1 MGCILTSVACCF
13 CSSAAGLCCSCLPSC
28 KSSTSSRIMYALF
41 LLIGTIISCIMLAP
55 GLENTLNKIP
65 ALCSTV
71 KVGGIDSKVGLNA
84 DCKQVVG
91 YSSVYRICF
100 GLVCFFFLFWMIM
113 INVKNS
119 KDPRSKIQNGF
130 WFFKLLIVV
139 GLVVGAFFIPPQPF
153 GTIWMVFGMIGGFLF
168 IIIQLVL
175 LVDFAHAWN
184 ESWTAAYEE
193 TESKW
198 YMCGLIFFTV
208 VFFSVTIAAVVC
220 FFVFYTTAGDCSL
233 NKFFISFNLI
243 LCVII
248 TVISILPKVQEM
260 QPHSGILQA
269 SMISCYIA
277 YLTWSAMTNEPNP
290 KCNPSLDILLLKVK
304 NQTAAN
310 VMQQQQQHALKMK
323 FDSQSI
329 VSLIIFVITVV
340 YSSIRSSAHSSV
352 GKLTMQVSGED
363 HFVGFFDK

>member
-1 MGCILTSVACCF
+1 
-13 CSSAAGLCCSCLPSC
+13 
-28 KSSTSSRIMYALF
+28 
-41 LLIGTIISCIMLAP
+41 MLAP
-55 GLENTLNKIP
+55 GLANTLEKIP
-65 ALCSTV
+65 ALCSTYKLGPV
-71 KVGGIDSKVGLNA
+71 DTKIGLNA
-84 DCKQVVG
+84 NCKQVVG

-100 GLVCFFFLFWMIM
+100 GLVCFFFLFWLLM
-113 INVKNS
+113 INVKS
-119 KDPRSKIQNGF
+119 SRDPRAKIQNGF
-130 WFFKLLIVV
+130 WFFKFLIIIGLIVA
-139 GLVVGAFFIPPQPF
+139 AFFIPPQPF
-153 GTIWMVFGMIGGFLF
+153 GTVWMWFGMIGGFLF

-198 YMCGLIFFTV
+198 YMCGLIFFTLL
-208 VFFSVTIAAVVC
+208 FFSITIAAVVC
-220 FFVFYTTAGDCSL
+220 FFVFYTVPDDCSL

-248 TVISILPKVQEM
+248 TVISILPPVQER

-277 YLTWSAMTNEPNP
+277 YLTWSAMTNEPNV
-290 KCNPSLDILLLKVK
+290 KCNPSLDVLLMKIK
-304 NQTAAN
+304 NNTAAN
-310 VMQQQQQHALKMK
+310 AVQHQGLKMK

-329 VSLIIFVITVV
+329 VSLVIFVVTVV

-352 GKLTMQVSGED
+352 GKLTMQVSE
-363 HFVGFFDK
+363 